1 MRRIPPI
8 SFSRAVE
15 QQDDS
20 LLPNSIRKL
29 CYKKNPQQTL
39 LKLTKIRATSKIW
52 TQTLQPDS
60 EKPGP

>member
-1 MRRIPPI
+1 MTTSLTAYRMRRIPPI

-29 CYKKNPQQTL
+29 CYKKKSSTNTF
-39 LKLTKIRATSKIW
+39 KID
-52 TQTLQPDS
+52 QNQ
-60 EKPGP
+60 GYF